1 MAVILAGA
9 VPLLAMLA
17 VLWAQYRVRRIF
29 ARHADIVSSFG
40 QPAHQAARY
49 LLASVGLRDIR
60 VTTVPGSLTDHYDPA
75 RRVLRLSEEVYAD
88 DSIAAVAIA
97 AHEVGHAMQDALGHP
112 LLRLRVLVAR
122 VASAFAAI
130 APLIMVLGLVGGI
143 VTRHP
148 TAFAIA
154 ASGVVGL
161 LLALLLAAVALPVEF
176 DASRRAH
183 RSLEATG
190 VITEAEGPRVREL
203 LNAAAWTYLASL
215 VGTFAR
221 ALVWAMRVFGR
232 IR

>member
-9 VPLLAMLA
+9 VPLAAMLA
-17 VLWAQYRVRRIF
+17 VLWAQHRVRQVF
-29 ARHADIVSSFG
+29 ARHADIASSFG

-49 LLASVGLRDIR
+49 LLASVGLRDVQ
-60 VTTVPGSLTDHYDPA
+60 VTAVPGSLTDHYDPA

-112 LLRLRVLVAR
+112 LLRLRVVAAKA
-122 VASAFAAI
+122 ASAVAAV
-130 APLIMVLGLVGGI
+130 APLIMVIGLVGGI
-143 VTRHP
+143 ATRHP

-183 RSLEATG
+183 RSLEAAG
-190 VITEAEGPRVREL
+190 IITEAEGPRVREL
-203 LNAAAWTYLASL
+203 LQAAAWTYLASL

-221 ALVWAMRVFGR
+221 VLVGALRVFGR

>member
-9 VPLLAMLA
+9 VPLAAMLA
-17 VLWAQYRVRRIF
+17 VLWAQYRVRQVF

-49 LLASVGLRDIR
+49 LLSSVGLRDIR
-60 VTTVPGSLTDHYDPA
+60 VTAVPGSLTDHYDPS
-75 RRVLRLSEEVYAD
+75 RRVLRLSEGVYED

-112 LLRLRVLVAR
+112 LLRLRVLVAKA
-122 VASAFAAI
+122 ASAVAAV
-130 APLIMVLGLVGGI
+130 APLIMVAGLVGGI
-143 VTRHP
+143 ATRHP

-154 ASGVVGL
+154 ASGVLGL

-183 RSLEATG
+183 RSLEASG
-190 VITEAEGPRVREL
+190 IITEAEAPRVREL

-221 ALVWAMRVFGR
+221 VLFGALRVFGR

>member
-1 MAVILAGA
+1 
-9 VPLLAMLA
+9 MLV
-17 VLWAQYRVRRIF
+17 VLWAQHRVRRIF

-60 VTTVPGSLTDHYDPA
+60 VTAVPGSLTDHYDPT
-75 RRVLRLSEEVYAD
+75 RRVLRLSEGVYED

-122 VASAFAAI
+122 AASAFAAI
-130 APLIMVLGLVGGI
+130 APLIMVIGLAGGI
-143 VTRHP
+143 ATRHP

-161 LLALLLAAVALPVEF
+161 LLALLLAAVALPVEL

-183 RSLEATG
+183 RSLEAAG
-190 VITEAEGPRVREL
+190 ITTAAEGPRVREL
-203 LNAAAWTYLASL
+203 LDAAALTYFASL

-221 ALVWAMRVFGR
+221 ILVGGLRGFGR